1 MVQGRYGSVSYKTKR
16 NMPKPTELWFRVENT
31 HEAIIDEKQWQTVQR
46 LISEKSRPFAGN
58 KAGAFAGRVYCACC
72 GSPMRSARSH
82 GESYLRCSRRYISK
96 AACPGGFISVKR
108 LEHTVLCELNR
119 LASEHLDADMLKER
133 CIQCS
138 SSRQI
143 QLSKRISK
151 LQGRID
157 IYSEAMAKL
166 YLHRTEGS
174 ISEADF
180 SDTLKRISSEKQRL
194 MQAAAS
200 DAAELKQIGRSS
212 ANQDLP
218 VLLNALDNAAAETLI
233 ERIYIGRRS
242 TGSWEVPVEIHW
254 SF

>member
-1 MVQGRYGSVSYKTKR
+1 
-16 NMPKPTELWFRVENT
+16 
-31 HEAIIDEKQWQTVQR
+31 
-46 LISEKSRPFAGN
+46 
-58 KAGAFAGRVYCACC
+58 
-72 GSPMRSARSH
+72 
-82 GESYLRCSRRYISK
+82 
-96 AACPGGFISVKR
+96 
-108 LEHTVLCELNR
+108 
-119 LASEHLDADMLKER
+119 MLKER

-166 YLHRTEGS
+166 YLHRAEGS

-194 MQAAAS
+194 MLSAAS
-200 DAAELKQIGRSS
+200 DAAELKQISPSS
-212 ANQDLP
+212 TREDIP

-233 ERIYIGRRS
+233 EHIYIGRRYP
-242 TGSWEVPVEIHW
+242 GSWEVPVEIHW

>member
-1 MVQGRYGSVSYKTKR
+1 M
-16 NMPKPTELWFRVENT
+16 ENT

-166 YLHRTEGS
+166 YLHRAEGS

-194 MQAAAS
+194 MLSAAS
-200 DAAELKQIGRSS
+200 GTAELKQISPSS
-212 ANQDLP
+212 TREDIP

>member
-1 MVQGRYGSVSYKTKR
+1 M
-16 NMPKPTELWFRVENT
+16 ENT
-31 HEAIIDEKQWQTVQR
+31 HKAIIDEKQWQTVQR

-58 KAGAFAGRVYCACC
+58 KAGAFTGRVYCACC

-82 GESYLRCSRRYISK
+82 GESYLRCSRRYLSK

-108 LEHTVLCELNR
+108 LERTVLCELNR
-119 LASEHLDADMLKER
+119 LTSEHLDADMLNER

-166 YLHRTEGS
+166 YLHRAEGS

-194 MQAAAS
+194 MLSAA
-200 DAAELKQIGRSS
+200 KRYGR
-212 ANQDLP
+212 A
-218 VLLNALDNAAAETLI
+218 
-233 ERIYIGRRS
+233 
-242 TGSWEVPVEIHW
+242 
-254 SF
+254 